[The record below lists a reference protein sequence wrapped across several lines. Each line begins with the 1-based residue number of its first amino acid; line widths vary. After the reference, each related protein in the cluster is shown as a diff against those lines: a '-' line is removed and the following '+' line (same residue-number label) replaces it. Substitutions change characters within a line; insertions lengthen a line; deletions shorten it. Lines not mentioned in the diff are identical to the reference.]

1 MDENSV
7 SCSLLLYL
15 KYSWLMSV
23 SVMCL
28 DDTPNPGILSD
39 TPNFHIVTWPHTT
52 FHLPRWLRFATF
64 DDSTQHNT
72 LKFMDIHWYSLY
84 ALSPDSIP
92 GAGPS
97 RKAHGWDETSK
108 ESGDREFEV
117 NLCTSEGNQEQN
129 CWGLYRVHWHVWI
142 LLSILQLKMREWMN
156 DEWGIADMN
165 WNELIWLLKLMAAQ
179 LARLPLAVS
188 WRVSTLLGLNPA
200 WQERMMWR
208 GNRSRLAKQTWET
221 CRVACFYAKCS

>member
-92 GAGPS
+92 GA
-97 RKAHGWDETSK
+97 D
-108 ESGDREFEV
+108 
-117 NLCTSEGNQEQN
+117 
-129 CWGLYRVHWHVWI
+129 
-142 LLSILQLKMREWMN
+142 
-156 DEWGIADMN
+156 
-165 WNELIWLLKLMAAQ
+165 
-179 LARLPLAVS
+179 
-188 WRVSTLLGLNPA
+188 LLGRPTVETRLRRSPVIANLRLTSAHLKETKNKTAEVCIECIDTFEFSCPFCS
-200 WQERMMWR
+200 WKWENGWMM
-208 GNRSRLAKQTWET
+208 NE
-221 CRVACFYAKCS
+221 V